1 MNKICGILMGKQRNG
16 RICSMDKKRI
26 LVMFFQTLLLFIL
39 IMCTMYGRGTKE
51 EVSYLE
57 FMKYAKEGKI
67 KSVDISLASKEFSFV
82 FKDGEKRE
90 EKKEEGKK
98 NSKNR
103 QNAVYTVPNPKY
115 DDFKKDM
122 LELDIQVN
130 EKADRSSYI
139 SYILSGTSL
148 IIMIAMFQVFHKKMN
163 GDDEIVKRKGYL
175 DTAVTFADVAGLDEL
190 KEDMYT
196 IVDFLKSPQKYK
208 DAGAR
213 LPKGVMLYGPPG
225 TGKTLLAKA
234 VAGEAGVSFIP
245 TSGSEFNER
254 YVGVGAQRIRKLFED
269 AKKKVP
275 CIIFIDEIDS
285 LGGKRAAADSSSDR
299 QSVNQ
304 LLNEMDGFSSSDGIL
319 VIAATNRL
327 EDLDPALIRPGR
339 FDSHFA
345 VPLPSNT
352 KDRISIINLCMKN
365 KKAGEDFDIKSFA
378 KETLGC
384 SPAEIQAVI
393 NEAAILAAQ
402 NSSGVITKSCIDDA
416 FYKQIMKGHKKE
428 DMERKKEEIRIAA
441 WHESG
446 HAIAGILTGQEV
458 TKAAIIPSTSGAG
471 GVTFFNN
478 EKMGLF
484 SKKELEEKI
493 ISLYAGRAAEELLVG
508 KDMVTTGASNDIEKA
523 TDMIKSY
530 ICNYGMSQ
538 AGMINI
544 DRLEPDS
551 GKLLSIAYDMAQS
564 LYERTIQLLKEHTKA
579 LDAAAELLMEK
590 ETVSGSELK
599 KIIYHYEKN

>member
-16 RICSMDKKRI
+16 KICSMDKRRI
-26 LVMFFQTLLLFIL
+26 LVMFFQILLLFVL
-39 IMCTMYGRGTKE
+39 IICTMYAGGVKE
-51 EVSYLE
+51 EVPYLE
-57 FMKYAKEGKI
+57 FMKYAKDGKV
-67 KSVDISLASKEFSFV
+67 KSVDISLVSKEFSFV

-90 EKKEEGKK
+90 EKKEEKDK
-98 NSKNR
+98 NSKSR
-103 QNAVYTVPNPKY
+103 QIYTVPNPKY

-122 LELDIQVN
+122 LELGIQVN
-130 EKADRSSYI
+130 EKTDRSSYV
-139 SYILSGTSL
+139 SYILSGSSL
-148 IIMIAMFQVFHKKMN
+148 VIMIAMFQVFRKKMN
-163 GDDEIVKRKGYL
+163 GDDDIVKRKEQM

-190 KEDMYT
+190 KKDMCT

-225 TGKTLLAKA
+225 TGKTLFAKA

-269 AKKKVP
+269 AKKKAP

-304 LLNEMDGFSSSDGIL
+304 LLSEMDGFSSSDGIL

-327 EDLDPALIRPGR
+327 EDLDSALVRPGR

-352 KDRISIINLCMKN
+352 KDRISIINLYMKN

-402 NSSGVITKSCIDDA
+402 NSSGIITKSCIDDA

-428 DMERKKEEIRIAA
+428 NKERKKEEIRIVA
-441 WHESG
+441 WHEAG
-446 HAIAGILTGQEV
+446 HAVAGILTGREV
-458 TKAAIIPSTSGAG
+458 TKATIIPSTSGAG

-530 ICNYGMSQ
+530 ICDYGMSQ
-538 AGMINI
+538 AGMIDI
-544 DRLEPDS
+544 SRLEPDS
-551 GKLLSIAYDMAQS
+551 ETILSIAQDMSQS
-564 LYERTIQLLKEHTKA
+564 LYERTVQMLKEHIKE
-579 LDAAAELLMEK
+579 LDAAAALLMEK
-590 ETVSGSELK
+590 ETVSGDELR
-599 KIIYHYEKN
+599 KIIGQHCEK